1 MFATGTDAQREE
13 DSSLNSWISSLEL
26 APQMCV
32 APAPCY
38 LKDES
43 ALVVSES

>member
-1 MFATGTDAQREE
+1 MFSTETDAQREE
-13 DSSLNSWISSLEL
+13 DGSLNSWISSLEL

-38 LKDES
+38 LEDES
-43 ALVVSES
+43 AFVVTES